1 MPTTETTFAPAK
13 VVEMPY
19 GAASPRQVSL
29 LSSVI
34 VNNEPNDRE
43 WGSGLT
49 WRPDSCAPPD
59 NPYWWICPEGRGVS
73 AEEEYGT
80 KLVGEQAE
88 TYRFRPF
95 TIWTGYECSTF
106 GFLAQEA
113 EARARRLLEAK
124 QSAMIE
130 AELWTGTVAQAGGF
144 PNDYITN
151 SPSSLSSSGIVT
163 ALAELEQA
171 GSEVSGIPVI
181 HAQPRVVA
189 AWCSQYLVTPSPSG
203 RQLRT
208 CQGTLV
214 VPGSGYSGAHDGDPV
229 SKTRSHAA
237 VTGMVAVYLGPVRI
251 TSAEETSSRDNSAGS
266 PADSDVDTRLNNLVV
281 RAERTAAVVFDPCV
295 KAIINVKLD
304 SLFT

>member
-1 MPTTETTFAPAK
+1 MPQVTGVAPATVVDMPT
-13 VVEMPY
+13 

-34 VNNEPNDRE
+34 VNQESSDRP
-43 WGSGLT
+43 WGNGIT
-49 WRPDSCAPPD
+49 WRPDACSSPD
-59 NPYWWICPEGRGVS
+59 DPYWWICPEGEGVS

-80 KLVGEQAE
+80 KAVGDQAE
-88 TYRFRPF
+88 THRFRPF
-95 TIWTGYECSTF
+95 DIWVGYECSTF

-113 EARARRLLEAK
+113 ESRARRLLEAK

-130 AELWTGTVAQAGGF
+130 AELWSGAVAQAGGF

-151 SPSSLSSSGIVT
+151 SPTSLSSSGFIT

-214 VPGSGYSGAHDGDPV
+214 VPGSGYSGEHDGDPV
-229 SKTRSHAA
+229 DKTRSYAA
-237 VTGMVAVYLGPVRI
+237 VTGMVAVYLGPTRI
-251 TSAEETSSRDNSAGS
+251 TSAEETSSRDNGAGS

-281 RAERTAAVVFDPCV
+281 RAERSVAVVFDPCV
-295 KAIINVKLD
+295 KAVINVKLD